1 MYSTAVVFSFSTD
14 HLTII
19 LSALLRFDSGLINA
33 ILDTAEHL
41 GCGFQILNCRVNRGG
56 HAKDV
61 VPTEKSTALVQF
73 ASDNQAN
80 LDKLEQKI
88 QALVDVMD
96 KAEACLKVVH
106 RSTSTQAPASSS
118 SDGGATRN
126 LWSGAS
132 VESQAEQRVLV
143 LGAGRVS
150 MSLVDLLGRTSRKH
164 IQVASDN
171 EDEARGVAKLAERGT
186 HVALDLKNAHE
197 LSSLVNDQD
206 VVISLLPAPLHA
218 AVAEECIKQKT
229 NLVTASYESPEMREM
244 HER

>member
-1 MYSTAVVFSFSTD
+1 MLPLF
-14 HLTII
+14 I
-19 LSALLRFDSGLINA
+19 RFDSGLINA

-41 GCGFQILNCRVNRGG
+41 GCGFQILNCRVDRGG

-73 ASDNQAN
+73 ASDDYAN

-88 QALVDVMD
+88 QALVNVMD
-96 KAEACLKVVH
+96 KAEASLKVVH
-106 RSTSTQAPASSS
+106 RSTPPQTSSS
-118 SDGGATRN
+118 SISNGGASRN
-126 LWSGAS
+126 LGSGAF
-132 VESQAEQRVLV
+132 VESQEEQKVLV

-171 EDEARGVAKLAERGT
+171 EAEARDVAKLAERGT
-186 HVALDLKNAHE
+186 HVTLDLKNANE
-197 LSSLVNDQD
+197 LSSLVKDQD

-218 AVAEECIKQKT
+218 AVAEECIQRKT